1 MEGFGSWSILTTNFL
16 FILYMALAGVTF
28 ASILHLA
35 NGKWRAQ
42 VRYFAVS
49 LYALFPLA
57 FILLIVLLVGGE
69 HTFQWLGHAHGEAGA
84 GEHHLNG
91 WHNYAFLVTREIIGF
106 LIVAGLFALFIKHQR
121 LAADEDAPY
130 AVKRKFR
137 NIALLIPFF
146 YVCYGSMV
154 AWDFEMTMIPGW
166 HSASYAPYQFVS
178 MFHCFLA
185 FFAIMLYVLYSSNK
199 MTTPVKPFVFNY
211 LAQMMLAFTILWTY
225 FYFTQ
230 YLIMWYGRLP
240 YEMDRFH
247 AMMQHDLAP
256 LWWTFL
262 VLKFIIPF
270 VAFATW
276 TPNRHNPK
284 VIVTIATCIVVG
296 TWIERYTWLA
306 GSVEPQYYHLP
317 MTSIFD
323 IVVTVVVLGAAIG
336 TIKWTLNRYGL
347 IKA

>member
-16 FILYMALAGVTF
+16 FVLYMALAGVTF

-35 NGKWRAQ
+35 NGKWRTQ

-57 FILLIVLLVGGE
+57 FVLLIILLVAGE
-69 HTFQWLGHAHGEAGA
+69 HTFQWLGHHGEGAG

-91 WHNYAFLVTREIIGF
+91 WHNYTFLVARQIISF
-106 LIVAGLFALFIKHQR
+106 LIVAGMFALFIKYQR
-121 LAADEDAPY
+121 LAAPDDAPY
-130 AVKRKFR
+130 SIKRKFR

-146 YVCYGSMV
+146 YVCYGSLV
-154 AWDFEMTMIPGW
+154 AWDFEMTMVPGW

-185 FFAIMLYVLYSSNK
+185 FFAIMLYILYSSGK
-199 MTTPVKPFVFNY
+199 ITAPFKPFVFNY

-240 YEMDRFH
+240 TEMDRFH
-247 AMMQHDLAP
+247 AMMQHELAP

-270 VAFATW
+270 VSFATW

-296 TWIERYTWLA
+296 TWLERYTWLA
-306 GSVEPQYYHLP
+306 GSVEPQHYHLP
-317 MTSIFD
+317 MTSISD
-323 IVVTVVVLGAAIG
+323 ILVTVVVLGAAVG

-347 IKA
+347 VKT

>member
-1 MEGFGSWSILTTNFL
+1 MEGFGSWSVLTTNFL
-16 FILYMALAGVTF
+16 YILYLALAGVTF

-35 NGKWRAQ
+35 NGQWRTQ

-49 LYALFPLA
+49 LAGLFPLA
-57 FILLIVLLVGGE
+57 FVLLIILLIGGE
-69 HTFQWLGHAHGEAGA
+69 HTFQWLGHAHSE

-91 WHNYAFLVTREIIGF
+91 WHNYPFLVAREILGMLVVIGM
-106 LIVAGLFALFIKHQR
+106 FALFIKYQH
-121 LAADEDAPY
+121 LAANTEEY
-130 AVKRKFR
+130 AIRRKFR

-146 YVCYGSMV
+146 YVCYGTMV

-166 HSASYAPYQFVS
+166 HSASYGAYQFVS
-178 MFHCFLA
+178 MFHMFLA
-185 FFAIMLYVLYSSNK
+185 FFAIFLFILRKSGK
-199 MTTPVKPFVFNY
+199 MVNPVQDYVFNF

-240 YEMDRFH
+240 DEMNRFH

-262 VLKFIIPF
+262 VMKFIIPF
-270 VAFATW
+270 VSFATW
-276 TPNRHNPK
+276 TPNRHNPN
-284 VIVTIATCIVVG
+284 VIVVIAFSIVIG
-296 TWIERYTWLA
+296 TWIERYTWLS
-306 GSVEPQYYHLP
+306 GSVEPEFYHLP

-323 IVVTVVVLGAAIG
+323 IVVTVVIFGAAFG
-336 TIKWTLNRYGL
+336 MMKWVLNRYGL
-347 IKA
+347 VKA